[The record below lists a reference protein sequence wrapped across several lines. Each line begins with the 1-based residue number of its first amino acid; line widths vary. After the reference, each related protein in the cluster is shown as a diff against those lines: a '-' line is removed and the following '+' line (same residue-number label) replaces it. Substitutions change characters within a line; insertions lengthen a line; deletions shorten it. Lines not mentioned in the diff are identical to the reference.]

1 MFGNQQALGQQNQ
14 IFNPP
19 TFPGQ
24 FGGGGYPMR
33 FSSNPGYNNFLMP
46 SRQSPIFHNYSSGRG
61 AGMTP
66 GMTPGMG
73 PGMNPGMFGVN
84 QGWGPSSPMSA
95 GGQGYQ
101 APGYPPRAY
110 GQQQQPF
117 RQPLQQ
123 QMPPAQGYSTQVPVG
138 ETATWKPEKGGIKGF
153 ISNLMAKWKR

>member
-1 MFGNQQALGQQNQ
+1 MFGNQRAMGQHNQ
-14 IFNPP
+14 IFNPL
-19 TFPGQ
+19 TFSGQ
-24 FGGGGYPMR
+24 FGGGGFPMR
-33 FSSNPGYNNFLMP
+33 FSSNPGYDNFLIP
-46 SRQSPIFHNYSSGRG
+46 SRQSPIYHSYSSGRG
-61 AGMTP
+61 AGISP
-66 GMTPGMG
+66 GMS
-73 PGMNPGMFGVN
+73 PGMFGIN

-110 GQQQQPF
+110 GLQQQPF

-138 ETATWKPEKGGIKGF
+138 ETATWKPEKSGIKGF